1 MSVLKIITAALLLMA
16 LSACATN
23 PSPVWQDM
31 NYRMTAGKVGVMGP
45 SSDIGP

>member
-1 MSVLKIITAALLLMA
+1 MPAFKAFIFTLLLLA
-16 LSACATN
+16 VSACASN

-31 NYRMTAGKVGVMGP
+31 NYRMTTGKVGYMGP